1 MTNFFRITM
10 CSCLFAMLSLAG
22 PRLHAQRKD
31 TEKIKASALKVEMI
45 QSDQIAVPAAFQVA
59 VYENLIQQLGKKA
72 SFLHVYRDGDR
83 DAASIPNLVVLHT
96 TVSRFKEGSE
106 EMRQVTTV
114 AGATSITIHCR
125 FTSAD
130 GKLLLEKD
138 VNGKVRFFGDNRK
151 ATYDFAK
158 KASAVVSEKFSANGQ
173 S

>member
-1 MTNFFRITM
+1 MTNVFRIAI
-10 CSCLFAMLSLAG
+10 CSCLFTMMSLAG
-22 PRLHAQRKD
+22 LPLHAQRNG

-45 QSDQIAVPAAFQVA
+45 QSDQITLPAAFQVA
-59 VYENLIQQLGKKA
+59 IYENLIQQLGKKA

-83 DAASIPNLVVLHT
+83 DATNVPNLVVLHT
-96 TVSRFKEGSE
+96 TVSGFKKGSE

-130 GKLLLEKD
+130 GKVVLEKD
-138 VNGKVRFFGDNRK
+138 VNGDVRFFGDNLK

-158 KASAVVSEKFSANGQ
+158 KASAVVRENFSTTGT

>member
-1 MTNFFRITM
+1 MTKYFRITT
-10 CSCLFAMLSLAG
+10 CVCLFAMTSLACA
-22 PRLHAQRKD
+22 RLHAQAKARD
-31 TEKIKASALKVEMI
+31 KIKASAIKVEMI
-45 QSDQIAVPAAFQVA
+45 QSDEIKLPAEFQVA
-59 VYENLIQQLGKKA
+59 LYENLIQQLGKKA

-83 DAASIPNLVVLHT
+83 DATNVPNLVVLHT
-96 TVSRFKEGSE
+96 TVSGFKKGSE

-130 GKLLLEKD
+130 GKVVLEKD
-138 VNGKVRFFGDNRK
+138 VNGDVRFFGDNLK

-158 KASAVVSEKFSANGQ
+158 KASAVVRENFSTTGT